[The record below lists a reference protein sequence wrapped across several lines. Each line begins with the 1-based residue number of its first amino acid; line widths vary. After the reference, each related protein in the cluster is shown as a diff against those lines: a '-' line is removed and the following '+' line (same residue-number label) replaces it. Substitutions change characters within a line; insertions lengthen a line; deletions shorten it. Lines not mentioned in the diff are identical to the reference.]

1 VSSRQPS
8 RQYPRTAR
16 LSHLVHEIVAEEIE
30 RIDDD
35 RLELVTVIRVVVD
48 PDMRHAV
55 VFYDTLAGPDDDERA
70 LVALGEHRVRLQ
82 AAIGAQARIKRVPE
96 LTFRPDEIERSA
108 ARVEEILT
116 RLRQARDEPGT
127 DAAPD
132 PTADPHPQD
141 DL

>member
-1 VSSRQPS
+1 MSRQQPS

-30 RIDDD
+30 RIDDE
-35 RLELVTVIRVVVD
+35 RLELVTVIRVTVE

-55 VFYDTLAGPDDDERA
+55 VYFDTLAGPDDDERA
-70 LVALGEHRVRLQ
+70 IVALGENRVRLQ

-116 RLRQARDEPGT
+116 HLRHEEGGPPEP
-127 DAAPD
+127 DA
-132 PTADPHPQD
+132 
-141 DL
+141 